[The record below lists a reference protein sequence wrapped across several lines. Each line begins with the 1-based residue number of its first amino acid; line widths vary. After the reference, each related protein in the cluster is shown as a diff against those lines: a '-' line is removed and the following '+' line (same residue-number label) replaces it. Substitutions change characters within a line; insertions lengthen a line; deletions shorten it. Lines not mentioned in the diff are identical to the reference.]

1 MKTQHLILTLLLPA
15 ILFFSSCEK
24 KERDFNFLQE
34 KLVEAGYTQ
43 RYEKPSGSLQVAAL
57 NLFGIDEL
65 LAYQGDSN
73 KFVILRF
80 KDTNEE
86 KMKEKIESIFTFI
99 EAYIRDE
106 DRQQLE
112 DSREN
117 LNKQS
122 FIHNDIVLV
131 WEKDKPD
138 GVDRIIRRYF

>member
-1 MKTQHLILTLLLPA
+1 MKHFNLIFTVLLSAL
-15 ILFFSSCEK
+15 LFFSSCEK
-24 KERDFNFLQE
+24 KERDFTFLQG
-34 KLVEAGYTQ
+34 KLIEAGYDH
-43 RYEKPSGSLQVAAL
+43 RYEKPSGSLQMAAL
-57 NLFGIDEL
+57 NMFGIDDL
-65 LAYQGDSN
+65 LAYKGEANS
-73 KFVILRF
+73 FVIIRF

-86 KMKEKIESIFTFI
+86 KMKEKIETIFTFI

-117 LNKQS
+117 INKQS

-131 WEKDKPD
+131 WEKEKPD